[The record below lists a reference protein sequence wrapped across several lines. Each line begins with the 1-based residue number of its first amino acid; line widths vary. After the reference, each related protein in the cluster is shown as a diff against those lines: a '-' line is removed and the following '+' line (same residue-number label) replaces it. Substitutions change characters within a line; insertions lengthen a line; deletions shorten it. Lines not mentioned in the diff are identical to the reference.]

1 MAGIR
6 RVLVYSEYWLSRGGG
21 EKYLL
26 RCIETMLRSGL
37 YEVTLITQTASFDR
51 DAVSRYFAVNIDG
64 AHVEYVNG
72 DITELRQKAETISR
86 DFDICLYMT
95 NYRFFNSHARQ
106 TYAILQV
113 PYGKITSLDIVERL
127 LKGQLR
133 EAGKDLYRYRLL
145 KNLHE
150 SQAVIVY
157 SKFVHDSLD
166 QIHNIPSTVL
176 EPAID
181 DFLFEGVQK
190 ERVILSVGR
199 FFRGLYNDKRYD
211 VLIAAF
217 KQFYARLPNT
227 TWQYRLVGSCGS
239 DAASQAYLEEL
250 RASAEG
256 LPIYFDVNAPYED
269 LKRYY
274 NEATVFWH
282 AAGFGVDELRS
293 PQRAEHFGMS
303 TLEAMSA
310 HCVPVVINR
319 GGQKEIVSDGDSGYL
334 CNSVDELVNRS
345 IDLISD
351 PVLLTRIQSQSRSRF
366 QEFDRAHFSDKLLS
380 ILQN

>member
-1 MAGIR
+1 MSTKR

-26 RCIETMLRSGL
+26 CCIEAMLHSRL
-37 YEVTLITQTASFDR
+37 YDVTIVTQTASFDK
-51 DAVSRYFAVNIDG
+51 DAVARYFGVNIDG
-64 AHVEYVNG
+64 VNVRFVDG
-72 DITELRQKAETISR
+72 DIAELRRKAELMSR
-86 DFDICLYMT
+86 DFEFCLYMT

-113 PYGKITSLDIVERL
+113 PYGRITVFTMIGRSLRGELKEAAKDVHRFL
-127 LKGQLR
+127 LLRKLR
-133 EAGKDLYRYRLL
+133 ET
-145 KNLHE
+145 
-150 SQAVIVY
+150 QAVIVY
-157 SKFVHDSLD
+157 SKFVHDSLE
-166 QIHNIPSTVL
+166 QIHGIPSTVL

-181 DFLFEGVQK
+181 DFLIEGTPK

-199 FFRGLYNDKRYD
+199 FFKGLYNDKRYD

-217 KQFYARLPNT
+217 KQFYSRLPNT

-239 DAASQAYLEEL
+239 DAASQAYLDDL
-250 RASAEG
+250 RTSAKG
-256 LPIYFDVNAPYED
+256 LPIYFDINTPYED
-269 LKRYY
+269 LKRHY
-274 NEATVFWH
+274 NEATIFWH
-282 AAGFGVDELRS
+282 AAGFGVDETRA

-310 HCVPVVINR
+310 RCVPIVINR

-334 CNSVDELVNRS
+334 CNSIDELVDRS

-351 PVLLTRIQSQSRSRF
+351 TALLSRMQLQARTRF
-366 QEFDRAHFSDKLLS
+366 QDFDREHFSNKLLS
-380 ILQN
+380 ILQS